1 MPSRKKHPAIVK
13 IGEHAMG
20 RLIERAG
27 DGWKVEPRKI
37 ERLLTALFREQIK
50 LGLARD
56 RHMRFP
62 LLMAK
67 DRFNLEADLLVPLT
81 FPDDERNVWKAATVT
96 YREKTPFPKEKSRL
110 LVGPMPGH
118 VSSAK

>member
-1 MPSRKKHPAIVK
+1 MPARKKHPAVVRL
-13 IGEHAMG
+13 GEHAAE
-20 RLIERAG
+20 RLRERA
-27 DGWKVEPRKI
+27 GWKVEPRKI

-67 DRFNLEADLLVPLT
+67 DRFNLKEDLLVPLT

-96 YREKTPFPKEKSRL
+96 YRNEEA
-110 LVGPMPGH
+110 G
-118 VSSAK
+118 